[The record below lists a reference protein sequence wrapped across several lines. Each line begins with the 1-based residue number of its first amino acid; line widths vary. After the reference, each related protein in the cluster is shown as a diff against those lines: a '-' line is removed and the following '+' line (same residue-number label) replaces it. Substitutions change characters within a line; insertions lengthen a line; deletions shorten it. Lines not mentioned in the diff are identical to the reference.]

1 LAVELSNRLKTSL
14 GQSLPPTLAF
24 EFPTL
29 GGLTAHLL
37 ERVDGDAAA
46 AASPESL
53 DAMVSAVSSLDE
65 AAVDDLL
72 DQLEPSEDVP
82 GR

>member
-1 LAVELSNRLKTSL
+1 
-14 GQSLPPTLAF
+14 
-24 EFPTL
+24 
-29 GGLTAHLL
+29 
-37 ERVDGDAAA
+37 
-46 AASPESL
+46 
-53 DAMVSAVSSLDE
+53 MVSAVSSLDE